1 MAGRFNGCQA
11 IISRDYPLA
20 LFFHCVAHC
29 ANLASESTAN
39 VCIMIRDSSSNMDEL
54 GVLYKHSGKYK
65 TMFESACNVY
75 DSPKTIKPICP
86 TRWLRRVRS
95 MASVIDQYEAVL
107 SSLENLSTTGCGA
120 TATKATGL
128 LSSFRNTVTILGLQ
142 SAIRIFGPLE
152 ELNRSLQ
159 SSSVTLSGLLQAVES
174 VKTALRS
181 LRTDDA
187 FHEIVE
193 EVRSICERHEIDP
206 LALPRMRQPPRRL
219 TGSGLSGA
227 VHASQTTEEY
237 YHAQFFS
244 PLYN

>member
-65 TMFESACNVY
+65 TMFDSACNVY

-86 TRWLRRVRS
+86 TRLLCRVRS

-142 SAIRIFGPLE
+142 SAIKIFGPLE
-152 ELNRSLQ
+152 ELIRSLQ
-159 SSSVTLSGLLQAVES
+159 SSLVTLSGLLQAVEN

-181 LRTDDA
+181 LRTDDV
-187 FHEIVE
+187 FHEVVE

-206 LALPRMRQPPRRL
+206 LAQPRMRQPPRR
-219 TGSGLSGA
+219 
-227 VHASQTTEEY
+227 
-237 YHAQFFS
+237 
-244 PLYN
+244 